1 MWEEG
6 AGAKLLLYACE
17 EGWEFGEITGIDVSH
32 VTLHSIP
39 IFFLTRPACSVESL
53 GFTYSR
59 ILAWRILWTEGVAGL
74 QSMVSQRAG
83 HD

>member
-1 MWEEG
+1 MVYSIYLGKNLLWEEG

-53 GFTYSR
+53 GFTQADEFPPS
-59 ILAWRILWTEGVAGL
+59 LW
-74 QSMVSQRAG
+74 SPPSIF
-83 HD
+83 